1 MSPQLHRRQMLKR
14 AAAAGAGIW
23 LAGRGHRAQHGR
35 GWAGTVSANEK
46 LNIAVVGCGGQG
58 GENLKQVAGENI
70 VALCDVDESRAAG
83 ALQQFPAAAKFRDF
97 RRMFDRMQKQID
109 AVVVS
114 TPDHMH
120 APVSLAAMRLGK
132 HVYCEKPLTWSIEEA
147 RLMAQTAQEQKVAT
161 QMGTQGMAGDRSR
174 AGVEVVASGV
184 LGEVTELHVWTD
196 RAANWWPQGVE
207 RPKET
212 PPVPKGLD
220 WDLWLGVAPERP
232 YHPAYV
238 PFAWRGWEDFG
249 TGAVGD
255 MGIHNAAMP
264 FVGLQLGRPKSA
276 EIVQTSGLTR
286 ETFPAWSTLRIEL
299 PSGGGHRAQHGRSS
313 ITLFWY
319 DGGKKPSADLIGGRE
334 VAANG
339 AIVVGKNATLYS
351 IEWTGGDWLLLP
363 EEKFRDYKPPEPTLP
378 RAPGQSHHQEW
389 IRACKGGPP
398 TFCGFEGFAAV
409 LTEIMLVGNLALR
422 TGKKIEWNAAK
433 MEANQCPEA
442 EPFVKRRYRKG
453 WEI

>member
-1 MSPQLHRRQMLKR
+1 MPQQLHRRQMLKR
-14 AAAAGAGIW
+14 AALAGAGVW
-23 LAGRGHRAQHGR
+23 LAGRSR
-35 GWAGTVSANEK
+35 GWAGTFSANEK

-114 TPDHMH
+114 IPDHMH

-147 RLMAQTAQEQKVAT
+147 RLMAKTAQEQKVAT

-174 AGVEVVASGV
+174 AGAEVVASGV

-232 YHPAYV
+232 YHAAYV
-238 PFAWRGWEDFG
+238 PFAWRGWKDFG

-276 EIVQTSGLTR
+276 EIVQTSGLMR
-286 ETFPAWSTLRIEL
+286 ETFPAWSMLRIEF
-299 PSGGGHRAQHGRSS
+299 AACCDHGP
-313 ITLFWY
+313 ITLYWY
-319 DGGKKPSADLIGGRE
+319 DGGKKPSADLIGGRK

-339 AIVVGKNATLYS
+339 AIVVGKKATLYS
-351 IEWTGGDWLLLP
+351 IEWTGGDWVLLP

-389 IRACKGGPP
+389 IHACKGGFP
-398 TFCGFEGFAAV
+398 TFCGFEGFASV

-422 TGKKIEWNAAK
+422 TGKKIEWNAEK
-433 MEANQCPEA
+433 MEASQCPEA

>member
-1 MSPQLHRRQMLKR
+1 MSQQLHRREMLRR
-14 AAAAGAGIW
+14 AAMAGAGIW
-23 LAGRGHRAQHGR
+23 LAVPGRSRAQN
-35 GWAGTVSANEK
+35 VSANEK

-58 GENLKQVAGENI
+58 GENLNRVAGENI
-70 VALCDVDESRAAG
+70 VALCDVDESRVAG
-83 ALQQFPAAAKFRDF
+83 AGKRFPAAKTFRDF
-97 RRMFDRMQKQID
+97 RKMLDRMHQQID

-114 TPDHMH
+114 IPDHMH
-120 APVSLAAMRLGK
+120 TPVSLAAMRLGK

-147 RLMAQTAQEQKVAT
+147 RLMAQTAGEHKVAT

-196 RAANWWPQGVE
+196 RAAGWWPQGVD
-207 RPKET
+207 RPKDT

-220 WDLWLGVAPERP
+220 WDLWLGVAPARP

-238 PFAWRGWEDFG
+238 PFRWRGWKDFG

-264 FVGLQLGRPKSA
+264 FVGLELGRPTSA
-276 EIVQTSGLTR
+276 EIVQTSGLKR
-286 ETFPAWSTLRIEL
+286 ETFPAWSMLRIEL
-299 PSGGGHRAQHGRSS
+299 PASGGRGP
-313 ITLFWY
+313 ITLYWY
-319 DGGKKPSADLIGGRE
+319 DGGKKPPAELIGGRE
-334 VAANG
+334 VAGNG
-339 AIVVGKNATLYS
+339 AIVVGNKATLYS
-351 IEWTGGDWLLLP
+351 IEWTGGDWVLLP
-363 EEKFRDYKPPEPTLP
+363 EEKFRDYKPPKPTIP

-398 TFCGFEGFAAV
+398 TFCGFERFASL

-422 TGKKIEWNAAK
+422 TGRRIEWNAEK
-433 MEANQCPEA
+433 MEARQCPEA
-442 EPFVKRRYRKG
+442 EPFIKRRYRKG